1 MCTQESPEGWGAPV
15 TAPLCL
21 ALTWIFTFCTNT
33 LVISTSLPCHPPGG
47 QDQGVL
53 GIMKGG
59 ATMTGWACSS
69 LCPDHGACRERQAE
83 WCSWLRVGDGAIR
96 KTEAGDGQDRGV
108 ESSYHCRKLGPC
120 PQGPKGHI
128 FLHFLTGRLLSHRG
142 SELYSRAH
150 GGPLP
155 SSV

>member
-1 MCTQESPEGWGAPV
+1 MCTQSLQRAGSTCNSP
-15 TAPLCL
+15 
-21 ALTWIFTFCTNT
+21 T
-33 LVISTSLPCHPPGG
+33 LPGFDLDFHLLYKHPSDKHIPSLPSTRG

-69 LCPDHGACRERQAE
+69 LSRPHGACRERQAE

-108 ESSYHCRKLGPC
+108 ESSYHCRKLGPQ
-120 PQGPKGHI
+120 PTGSKGHI
-128 FLHFLTGRLLSHRG
+128 LHFLTGRLLSHRG
-142 SELYSRAH
+142 SGTLQQST
-150 GGPLP
+150 
-155 SSV
+155 